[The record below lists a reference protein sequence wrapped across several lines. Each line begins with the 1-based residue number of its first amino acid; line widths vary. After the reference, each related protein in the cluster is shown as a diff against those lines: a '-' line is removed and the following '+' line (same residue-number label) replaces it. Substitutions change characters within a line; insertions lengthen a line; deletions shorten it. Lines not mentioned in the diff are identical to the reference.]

1 MVRGAIPKDNC
12 HTYCHKKHQHLHLSA
27 NVFWLPN
34 VKQNIWQRDFKDT
47 NFLEV
52 KQSNKMCDMIR
63 LLLTQMTITKIWI
76 SLRIWFQLSRL
87 IISSLPY
94 EPKCWCI
101 ANSNVDKLANGQL
114 LNFVQSSTWP
124 RAFCCEQMWISLAGL
139 DRNAIGKCWQIHVTA
154 T

>member
-52 KQSNKMCDMIR
+52 KTFKQNVWYDTIAVDADDDNKDMNKFEDLIP
-63 LLLTQMTITKIWI
+63 T
-76 SLRIWFQLSRL
+76 FQ
-87 IISSLPY
+87 I
-94 EPKCWCI
+94 
-101 ANSNVDKLANGQL
+101 NN
-114 LNFVQSSTWP
+114 
-124 RAFCCEQMWISLAGL
+124 
-139 DRNAIGKCWQIHVTA
+139 
-154 T
+154 